1 MIIMKVKKYE
11 AKDEDE
17 LLSLLDEDSDKFIGW
32 EGPIETHLRSVRFPP
47 KKLKGT
53 IRAKNK

>member
-17 LLSLLDEDSDKFIGW
+17 LLNLLDKDLDKFTGW
-32 EGPIETHLRSVRFPP
+32 EGPTETHLRSVRYPP
-47 KKLKGT
+47 KNAKGT
-53 IRAKNK
+53 VRPKNK